1 MNIFQEENDMSD
13 LKKYIEK
20 RKKTDSEFAT
30 NFEDGYQEF
39 KIGEMLK
46 EARKETGLTQEE
58 IAIAMHTKKSAISRI
73 ENHAQDI
80 RLSTLQAFA
89 HIMGK
94 KLKIELI

>member
-1 MNIFQEENDMSD
+1 MSD
-13 LKKYIEK
+13 LKKYIAK
-20 RKKTDSEFAT
+20 RKEIDSEFAT

-46 EARKETGLTQEE
+46 QARKETGLTQEE
-58 IAIAMHTKKSAISRI
+58 IAIAMHTQKSAISRI
-73 ENHAQDI
+73 ENHAKDI

-94 KLKIELI
+94 KLKIQLV

>member
-1 MNIFQEENDMSD
+1 MSD
-13 LKKYIEK
+13 LKKYITK
-20 RKKTDSEFAT
+20 RKEVDSGFSE
-30 NFEDGYQEF
+30 NFENGYQEF

-46 EARKETGLTQEE
+46 MARKETGLTQEDV
-58 IAIAMHTKKSAISRI
+58 AIAMHTKKSAISRI

-94 KLKIELI
+94 ELKIQLL

>member
-1 MNIFQEENDMSD
+1 MSD
-13 LKKYIEK
+13 LKKYIAA
-20 RKKTDSEFAT
+20 RKETDSEFSEG
-30 NFEDGYQEF
+30 FEEGYQEF

-46 EARKETGLTQEE
+46 EARKETGFTQEQ
-58 IAIAMHTKKSAISRI
+58 IAEAMHTKKSAISRI

-94 KLKIELI
+94 EVKIQIV

>member
-1 MNIFQEENDMSD
+1 MSD
-13 LKKYIEK
+13 LKKYIAK
-20 RKKTDSEFAT
+20 RKSNDTEFAK
-30 NFEDGYQEF
+30 NFEEGYQEF

-46 EARKETGLTQEE
+46 LARKEVGLTQAE
-58 IAIAMHTKKSAISRI
+58 IASAMHTKKSAISRI

-94 KLKIELI
+94 ELKIQLI

>member
-1 MNIFQEENDMSD
+1 VSD
-13 LKKYIEK
+13 LKKYIAK
-20 RKKTDSEFAT
+20 RKSVDSAFSE
-30 NFEDGYQEF
+30 NFEEGYQEF

-46 EARKETGLTQEE
+46 LARKETGLTQSD
-58 IAIAMHTKKSAISRI
+58 IAEAMHTKKSAISRI

-94 KLKIELI
+94 ELKIQLV

>member
-1 MNIFQEENDMSD
+1 MSD
-13 LKKYIEK
+13 LQKYITK
-20 RKKTDSEFAT
+20 RKKTDL
-30 NFEDGYQEF
+30 NFKENFDLGYQEF

-46 EARKETGLTQEE
+46 LARKETGLTQEDV
-58 IAIAMHTKKSAISRI
+58 AQAMHTQKSAISRI

-94 KLKIELI
+94 ELKIQLV

>member
-1 MNIFQEENDMSD
+1 MSD
-13 LKKYIEK
+13 LNKYIAK
-20 RKKTDSEFAT
+20 RKKGDSEFAKE
-30 NFEDGYQEF
+30 FEEGYQEF

-46 EARKETGLTQEE
+46 QARKETGFTQEE
-58 IAIAMHTKKSAISRI
+58 IAIAMHTQKSAISRI

-94 KLKIELI
+94 KLKIELV

>member
-1 MNIFQEENDMSD
+1 MGD
-13 LKKYIEK
+13 LKKYIAK
-20 RKKTDSEFAT
+20 RKSVDTEFSE
-30 NFEDGYQEF
+30 NFEEGYQEF

-46 EARKETGLTQEE
+46 MARKETGLTQED
-58 IAIAMHTKKSAISRI
+58 IANAMQTKKSTISRI

-94 KLKIELI
+94 KLKIQLV

>member
-1 MNIFQEENDMSD
+1 MSD
-13 LKKYIEK
+13 LKKYIAK
-20 RKKTDSEFAT
+20 RKSNDTEFSE
-30 NFEDGYQEF
+30 NFEEGYQEF

-46 EARKETGLTQEE
+46 LARKEVGLTQAE
-58 IAIAMHTKKSAISRI
+58 IASAMYTKKSAISRI

-94 KLKIELI
+94 ELKIQLI